1 MLAPAI
7 APEGEK
13 KMRMNFPKRDEL
25 LFRIVCALPN
35 ASRIGLAWRI
45 CRSRSPRSPCLLA
58 RDVSSSSA
66 ASLPLKLEER
76 GRPERGAEEVADAV
90 SLELA
95 IAARY

>member
-25 LFRIVCALPN
+25 LLRIVCALPN

-45 CRSRSPRSPCLLA
+45 CLSRSPSSPC
-58 RDVSSSSA
+58 
-66 ASLPLKLEER
+66 
-76 GRPERGAEEVADAV
+76 
-90 SLELA
+90 
-95 IAARY
+95 